1 MPTSPTSATASDS
14 CNKPGLTTPRE
25 LILLCYPR
33 AGISC
38 PHSKIC
44 PQRCRRRPDHWRARR
59 CPACRQRSRPHR
71 FHQVHHTHH
80 WQVASLPSFKLYTDC
95 AIQTLLFPVVESTSS
110 RLRCLPFPASSR
122 FDSTARHSVPAM
134 LVQTATLFLRRR
146 VHARTRDSFDVII
159 ILGYCRYW
167 VDRIK
172 FEINAKFSR
181 VACHIRLLD
190 LP

>member
-1 MPTSPTSATASDS
+1 VQESHAHIPSFVHSGVGVDPIIGALAGAQRVVNGLDPTDS
-14 CNKPGLTTPRE
+14 TKSTTLTT
-25 LILLCYPR
+25 
-33 AGISC
+33 GKS
-38 PHSKIC
+38 
-44 PQRCRRRPDHWRARR
+44 
-59 CPACRQRSRPHR
+59 
-71 FHQVHHTHH
+71 
-80 WQVASLPSFKLYTDC
+80 SLPSLKFYTDC
-95 AIQTLLFPVVESTSS
+95 AIQTLLFRVVESTSS